1 MSLVPSGSG
10 GCAATGESATVQR
23 MQNPDEGRR
32 MLAASFAELG
42 MMGEARYQAEKVMP
56 LRPEVSISRWRHRP
70 PYQDKAILERYIE
83 SLRKAGLPE

>member
-10 GCAATGESATVQR
+10 GCAATGESATVGR

-42 MMGEARYQAEKVMP
+42 MMGEARHQAEKVMR
-56 LRPEVSISRWRHRP
+56 LHPEFSISRWRHRP
-70 PYQDKAILERYIE
+70 PYRDKALLERYIE
-83 SLRKAGLPE
+83 GLREADLPV

>member
-1 MSLVPSGSG
+1 MSLAPGGAG

-42 MMGEARYQAEKVMP
+42 MMGEARHQAEKVMR
-56 LRPEVSISRWRHRP
+56 LHPEFSISRWRRRP
-70 PYQDKAILERYIE
+70 LYRDTAILERYLE
-83 SLRKAGLPE
+83 GLRKAGLPE

>member
-1 MSLVPSGSG
+1 MSLAPGGAG

-42 MMGEARYQAEKVMP
+42 MMGEGRHQAEKVMRFHP
-56 LRPEVSISRWRHRP
+56 DFRSAAGGAGRSIGTRRFLN
-70 PYQDKAILERYIE
+70 DT
-83 SLRKAGLPE
+83 

>member
-10 GCAATGESATVQR
+10 GCAATGKSATVQR

-42 MMGEARYQAEKVMP
+42 MIDEARTEAEKVIR
-56 LRPEVSISRWRHRP
+56 LHPEFSISRWRHRP
-70 PYQDKAILERYIE
+70 PYRDKALLERYIE
-83 SLRKAGLPE
+83 GLRKAGLPE